1 MSEIGRPDSW
11 YEVPEGE
18 EPTKERYIVDIVYGV
33 EVEAVDE
40 EEALKIAREEFDAD
54 KKYEVDYEVY
64 K

>member
-1 MSEIGRPDSW
+1 MAEIGRPNRW
-11 YEVPEGE
+11 YERPDS
-18 EPTKERYIVDIVYGV
+18 KELPKKSYTVGILYGV

-54 KKYEVDYEVY
+54 ERYEIEYEVH

>member
-1 MSEIGRPDSW
+1 MTEIGRPNSW
-11 YEVPEGE
+11 YERPESK
-18 EPTKERYIVDIVYGV
+18 EPSKNRYIVDIVYGV

-54 KKYEVDYEVY
+54 ENYEVDYEVY